1 MYIKNKYNQKLFTDT
16 LYIPHFTRQR
26 NRDVWQMTNVYFR
39 PKPEENTGINRDS
52 KVGCGFFFKIWL
64 NTVDK
69 YKFH

>member
-16 LYIPHFTRQR
+16 LYIPQLP
-26 NRDVWQMTNVYFR
+26 DSA
-39 PKPEENTGINRDS
+39 TGMYDKWLMSNILDLNL
-52 KVGCGFFFKIWL
+52 KLKGWLWFFFKIWL